1 MSIVF
6 TPEQEQ
12 FIQAKLQTGQYRTV
26 EEVLAAALKLLEEQ
40 DSADV
45 DALTHEVDAS
55 RLQAYRD
62 TGEGVSHAQV
72 AAWLSSIGTDDEL
85 PCPN

>member
-1 MSIVF
+1 MSITF

-12 FIQAKLQTGQYRTV
+12 FIQAKLQTGQYQTV
-26 EEVLAAALKLLEEQ
+26 EEILAVALRLLEAHDQ
-40 DSADV
+40 ANI
-45 DALTHEVDAS
+45 DALTHEGDAS
-55 RLQAYRD
+55 RLQAYRE
-62 TGEGVSHAQV
+62 TGQGIAHAQV